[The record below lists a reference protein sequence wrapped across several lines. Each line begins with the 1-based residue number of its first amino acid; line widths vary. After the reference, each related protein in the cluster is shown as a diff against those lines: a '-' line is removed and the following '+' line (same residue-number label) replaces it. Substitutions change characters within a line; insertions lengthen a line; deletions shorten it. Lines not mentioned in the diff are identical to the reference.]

1 MKLTIKNMVCRHCIE
16 TVRRILSDKLNIPI
30 ISIELGSAV
39 LGVELDDKSREE
51 VATALESEGFEL
63 IQSREAEIVDTIKRI
78 LIELSRREGEEREN
92 LPELMTAR
100 FHLSYPSLSRMFSE
114 VEGRSIE
121 NYFVNL
127 RVERVKE
134 LIKYQ
139 QLSLSE
145 IAYVVGYSSVSH
157 LSRQFKQVTGLTPS
171 QFREMGRRKP
181 LPDV

>member
-1 MKLTIKNMVCRHCIE
+1 M
-16 TVRRILSDKLNIPI
+16 
-30 ISIELGSAV
+30 
-39 LGVELDDKSREE
+39 
-51 VATALESEGFEL
+51 
-63 IQSREAEIVDTIKRI
+63 
-78 LIELSRREGEEREN
+78 SRREGEEREN

-121 NYFVNL
+121 NYFVSL
-127 RVERVKE
+127 RVERVKK

-157 LSRQFKQVTGLTPS
+157 MSRQFKQVTGLPPS
-171 QFREMGRRKP
+171 QFREMERKKP